1 MERASE
7 QNARLALSCL
17 LIMRGCVDPI
27 EAVRVTWLEAGLN
40 WWVASC
46 VPSCRLILQ
55 CSRKTVA

>member
-17 LIMRGCVDPI
+17 LIKRGCVDPI

-55 CSRKTVA
+55 PD